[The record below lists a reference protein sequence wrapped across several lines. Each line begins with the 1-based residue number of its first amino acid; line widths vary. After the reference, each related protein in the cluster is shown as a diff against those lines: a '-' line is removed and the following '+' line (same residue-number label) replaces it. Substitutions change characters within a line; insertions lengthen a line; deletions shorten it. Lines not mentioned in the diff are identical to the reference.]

1 MFLLPTLLLDKAV
14 ILKLKV
20 AIALLLT
27 LLLKAKVRLGFFS
40 VLGGIASLVNILI
53 FAALVAALVLQQQQ
67 ARRA

>member
-1 MFLLPTLLLDKAV
+1 MLLLPTLLLDKAV

-40 VLGGIASLVNILI
+40 VLGGIVSLLNVLIL
-53 FAALVAALVLQQQQ
+53 AALVAALMLQQQVK
-67 ARRA
+67 RA

>member
-1 MFLLPTLLLDKAV
+1 MLLLPTLLLDKAV

-40 VLGGIASLVNILI
+40 VLGGIVSLLNVLIL
-53 FAALVAALVLQQQQ
+53 AALVAALVLQQQ
-67 ARRA
+67 AKRA